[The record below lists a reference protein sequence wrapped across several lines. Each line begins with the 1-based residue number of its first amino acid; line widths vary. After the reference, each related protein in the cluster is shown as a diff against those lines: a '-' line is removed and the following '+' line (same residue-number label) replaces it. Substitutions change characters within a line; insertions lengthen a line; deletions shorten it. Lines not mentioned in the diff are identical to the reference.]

1 MADNNG
7 DTKSG
12 SSQLNIRVRPGQIAF
27 WEEAAKVRGLTLAAW
42 LKSVASAAAA
52 AVLAEVDEKHG
63 SHAKK

>member
-7 DTKSG
+7 DTKS

>member
-1 MADNNG
+1 
-7 DTKSG
+7 
-12 SSQLNIRVRPGQIAF
+12 VRPGQIAF